1 MVLGVYGWVL
11 EMYHTEVMAIRLVVV
26 MNVYVEWEGE
36 IIMTYWVAMMDWV
49 MECVMGGAVV
59 LTSVV
64 LMGM

>member
-36 IIMTYWVAMMDWV
+36 IIMTYWVAMMDRVMDWV
-49 MECVMGGAVV
+49 MMDWVV
-59 LTSVV
+59 DWVRI
-64 LMGM
+64 G